1 MSGIMTIKAYED
13 EERQQKLDDFL
24 KEWPLERL
32 SSLTIQDYTAQIGD
46 PGAER
51 SFVYMLCYQ
60 TPGQYKTGKPVG
72 RLGVAKCPE
81 DGFKQLV
88 GEKNDGTYMW
98 KSDLGSSAEEA
109 FERIKG
115 DIVLVAS
122 AARQGKFDLI
132 DKVGLI
138 SGLKWYIAYIYQ
150 NHANPG
156 VTSLYSEEKLR
167 EKMGDDSSP
176 ISVLQAKAIKEAK
189 QKGYGS
195 IWAWKNDVLDG
206 EPAAA
211 EVAGKADYNPQG
223 QRVWLGK
230 YSNKHTPPTLEEMK
244 GKGIYTVPFLEQHDM
259 AKFTSQSEIEAAN
272 VTVPWAVNMWLLSHE
287 AKAGDVFFLE
297 ENDKDVIARGVITQ
311 AYKYDP
317 KQPAG
322 YIHTIGIRWDEA
334 FIPRRMKLP
343 GGGTWFRE
351 ITAKSRVLA
360 ELSSIQR
367 PASETPRPLVEPLN
381 LILHGPPGTGKTFCT
396 KRLALEICKGDKR
409 IKPLGEEITKE
420 EAAKIGKDFEAL
432 IEGDAPQVEFV
443 TFHQNYD
450 YADFVEGYRPLD
462 DGRFEIRDGIFKRIA
477 LRADAD
483 RSRNYLLIIDEIN
496 RGNISKIFGELIT
509 LLEDDKRLDR
519 DFEISPRLPVSGEA
533 FGVPPNLYV
542 LGTMNTADRSIAL
555 LDIALRRRFE
565 FEEIAPNPSMLRSAK
580 LEDGTEIDQ
589 EKLLVALNKR
599 IEDELGRDYQI
610 GQAWMAM
617 GENPSPQKVVERF
630 RKKVL
635 PLLEEWFHDTESKLW
650 EKEDAILPGLTRAKL
665 AKLAPKDLVALIV
678 RLSPAAQ

>member
-13 EERQQKLDDFL
+13 AERQQKLDDFL

-32 SSLTIQDYTAQIGD
+32 PSMTLQDYTAQIGE
-46 PGAER
+46 PGAEK
-51 SFVYMLCYQ
+51 SFGYMLSYQ

-72 RLGVAKCPE
+72 RLGIAKCPS
-81 DGFKQLV
+81 DGFKQLI
-88 GEKNDGTYMW
+88 GEKNDGKYMW
-98 KSDLGSSAEEA
+98 KSELGSSAEEA
-109 FERIKG
+109 FESIKR
-115 DIVLVAS
+115 DIYLVAS
-122 AARQGKFDLI
+122 AARRGQFELI

-138 SGLKWYIAYIYQ
+138 SGLKWYVAYLYQ

-156 VTSLYSEEKLR
+156 VTSLYSEDKLR
-167 EKMGDDSSP
+167 EKMGDQSSP
-176 ISVLQAKAIKEAK
+176 ISVLQAKAIEEAK
-189 QKGYGS
+189 KQGYGS

-211 EVAGKADYNPQG
+211 EKGEKADYSTVS
-223 QRVWLGK
+223 QRLWLGK
-230 YSNKHTPPTLEEMK
+230 YSRKHNPQTLEEMK
-244 GKGIYTVPFLEQHDM
+244 GKGLYAVPFLEQLDM
-259 AKFTSQSEIEAAN
+259 TNFSSQSQIENAN
-272 VTVPWAVNMWLLSHE
+272 VTSVWAKNMWLFAHE
-287 AKAGDVFFLE
+287 AKVGDILYLE
-297 ENDKDVIARGVITQ
+297 VNDKDVVARGVITR
-311 AYKYDP
+311 AYKYDAS
-317 KQPAG
+317 QAAG
-322 YIHTIGIRWDEA
+322 FIHTIGVKWDELFA
-334 FIPRRMKLP
+334 ARRMKLP
-343 GGGTWFRE
+343 SGGTWFRE
-351 ITAKSRVLA
+351 ITAHSRVMA
-360 ELSSIQR
+360 ELSATPR
-367 PASETPRPLVEPLN
+367 APSETPRPLVEPLN

-409 IKPLGEEITKE
+409 IKPLGDEITKE
-420 EAAKIGKDFEAL
+420 EAVKIGKDFEAL
-432 IEGDAPQVEFV
+432 IDDDEPQVEFV

-509 LLEDDKRLDR
+509 LLEDDKRLDK
-519 DFEISPRLPVSGEA
+519 DFELKPRLPVSGDP

-565 FEEIAPNPSMLRSAK
+565 FEEIAPNPSMLKPAK

-589 EKLLVALNKR
+589 KKLLVSLNSR
-599 IEDELGRDYQI
+599 IEEELGRDYQI

-617 GENPSPQKVVERF
+617 GENPSPEKVVERF
-630 RKKVL
+630 RKKVV
-635 PLLEEWFHDTESKLW
+635 PLLEEWFHDTEQKLW
-650 EKEDAILPGLTRAKL
+650 DKDDAILPGLTRAKL
-665 AKLAPKDLVALIV
+665 AKLKPADLVALIG
-678 RLSPAAQ
+678 RLEAKE

>member
-1 MSGIMTIKAYED
+1 MTIKAYED

-32 SSLTIQDYTAQIGD
+32 QSMTLEDYTAQIDD

-51 SFVYMLCYQ
+51 SFGYMLCYQ

-72 RLGVAKCPE
+72 RLGIAKCPE
-81 DGFKQLV
+81 DGFKQLI
-88 GEKNDGTYMW
+88 GEKNDGKYMW

-109 FERIKG
+109 FDRIKS
-115 DIVLVAS
+115 DICLVAS
-122 AARQGKFDLI
+122 AARQGRFDLI

-138 SGLKWYIAYIYQ
+138 SGLKWYVAYIYQ

-156 VTSLYSEEKLR
+156 VTSLYSEERLR
-167 EKMGDDSSP
+167 EKMDDQNSP
-176 ISVLQAKAIKEAK
+176 ISVLQAKAIEEAK
-189 QKGYGS
+189 RLGYGS
-195 IWAWKNDVLDG
+195 IWAWKNNVLDG
-206 EPAAA
+206 EQAA
-211 EVAGKADYNPQG
+211 EEKGQKTDYSTAG

-230 YSNKHTPPTLEEMK
+230 YSRKNTPPTLEEMK

-259 AKFTSQSEIEAAN
+259 TKFSSEKQIEAAN
-272 VTVPWAVNMWLLSHE
+272 VTSVWASNMWLFAHE
-287 AKAGDVFFLE
+287 AKVGDVLFLE
-297 ENDKDVIARGVITQ
+297 ENDKDVIARGIVTR
-311 AYKYDP
+311 AYAYDA
-317 KQPAG
+317 KQESG
-322 YIHTIGIRWDEA
+322 FVHSIGVKWDEGFVA
-334 FIPRRMKLP
+334 HRMKLP
-343 GGGTWFRE
+343 SGGIWFRE
-351 ITAKSRVLA
+351 ITGKSRVMA
-360 ELSSIQR
+360 ELSAAVR
-367 PASETPRPLVEPLN
+367 APSETPRPLVEPLN

-420 EAAKIGKDFEAL
+420 EAAKIGKDFEEL
-432 IEGDAPQVEFV
+432 IEGDEPQVEFV

-509 LLEDDKRLDR
+509 LLEDDKRLDK
-519 DFEISPRLPVSGEA
+519 DFELKPRLPVSGEA

-565 FEEIAPNPSMLRSAK
+565 FEEIAPNPSMLKPAK

-589 EKLLVALNKR
+589 EKLLVSLNSL
-599 IEDELGRDYQI
+599 IEEELGRDYQI

-617 GENPSPQKVVERF
+617 GENPSPEKVVERF
-630 RKKVL
+630 RKKVV
-635 PLLEEWFHDTESKLW
+635 PLLEEWFHDTEQKLW
-650 EKEDAILPGLTRAKL
+650 DKDDAILPGLTRAKL
-665 AKLAPKDLVALIV
+665 AKLKPADLVALIG
-678 RLSPAAQ
+678 RLEAKE